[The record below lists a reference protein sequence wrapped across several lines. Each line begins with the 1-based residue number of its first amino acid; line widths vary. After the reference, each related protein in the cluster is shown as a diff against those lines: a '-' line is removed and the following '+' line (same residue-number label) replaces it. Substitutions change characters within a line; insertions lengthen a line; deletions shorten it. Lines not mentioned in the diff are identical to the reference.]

1 METLLT
7 STGLRGIFDDSRN
20 AIGFWM
26 RDHHNHPVRV
36 FVTCE
41 GLWQLDP
48 SQARDLDSAFKL
60 FDQFRGH
67 IEGVASNRHANGLPD
82 DSVHEGRPM
91 MILCGGDIAP
101 LCERGR

>member
-1 METLLT
+1 MTLLI
-7 STGLRGIFDDSRN
+7 STGLRGIFDDSRK

-26 RDHHNHPVRV
+26 RDDDNHPVRV

-48 SQARDLDSAFKL
+48 FLLRDLDSAFKL

-67 IEGVASNRHANGLPD
+67 IEGVARNRHANGLPD
-82 DSVHEGRPM
+82 DSVHENRPM
-91 MILCGGDIAP
+91 MILRGDDIAP